1 MKTAKAII
9 TPDSQEISL
18 EPLGPG
24 HGHLLRNIV
33 LFARMLRAL
42 GIKVTPTQ
50 ILDLVEGL
58 RHIDMRRRED
68 FKFTAQTI
76 LISRSDHLELF
87 NRAFDLFWQA
97 RDENELL
104 EMSLGDLLRRPPEI
118 KPEDLEP
125 VESKTSGDGSEKEAE
140 DPIIETVYTYS
151 AREVL
156 RQKDFADLTP
166 QELQEVK
173 QLMQAMAWELEQRR
187 TRRRTRARHGLYPDM
202 RRTFRQN
209 LRYGGEPLEL
219 AWRRRKQKRRPLVVI
234 CDISGSMERYS
245 RVLLKFIYVISN
257 GLEKV
262 EAFVFST
269 RLTRITHHLRQRDI
283 DAALDEA
290 MHSIHDWAGGTR
302 IGESLKTFNY
312 EWGRRVLGQG
322 AIVLL
327 ISDGWD
333 RGDIALLDHEM
344 NRLQLSCHR
353 LIWLNPLLGAE
364 NYEPLTRGIQTALPY
379 VDDFMPVHNLKSL
392 EQLGALLERLGEYR
406 PERRQHS
413 VKTQLV

>member
-18 EPLGPG
+18 EPLGSG
-24 HGHLLRNIV
+24 HGHLLRNMV
-33 LFARMLRAL
+33 LFGRMLRAL

-50 ILDLVEGL
+50 ILDWVEGL
-58 RHIDMRRRED
+58 KHINMRHRED
-68 FKFTAQTI
+68 FKNTTQTI
-76 LISRSDHLELF
+76 LINRFEHLELF

-97 RDENELL
+97 RDETELL
-104 EMSLGDLLRRPPEI
+104 EMNLGALLQKPPQP

-125 VESKTSGDGSEKEAE
+125 AQTGDKGDGSEKEAE
-140 DPIIETVYTYS
+140 EPIIDTVYTYS

-166 QELQEVK
+166 EELHEVK
-173 QLMQAMAWELEQRR
+173 HLMQAMVWELEQRR
-187 TRRRTRARHGLYPDM
+187 TRRKARARRGAFPDM

-219 AWRRRKQKRRPLVVI
+219 AWRERKLKRRPLVVI

-245 RVLLKFIYVISN
+245 RVLLKFVYAISN

-269 RLTRITHHLRQRDI
+269 RLTRITHHLKNKDI
-283 DAALDEA
+283 DRALDEA
-290 MHSIHDWAGGTR
+290 TLAIHDWAGGTR

-333 RGDIALLDHEM
+333 RGDTHLLRHEM
-344 NRLQLSCHR
+344 DRLQLSCHR
-353 LIWLNPLLGAE
+353 LIWLNPLLGSE
-364 NYEPLTRGIQTALPY
+364 NYEPLTRGIQAALPH
-379 VDDFMPVHNLKSL
+379 VDDFLPVHNLKSL
-392 EQLGALLERLGEYR
+392 EQLGDLLESLSEYR
-406 PERRQHS
+406 PERRQ
-413 VKTQLV
+413 QPARL